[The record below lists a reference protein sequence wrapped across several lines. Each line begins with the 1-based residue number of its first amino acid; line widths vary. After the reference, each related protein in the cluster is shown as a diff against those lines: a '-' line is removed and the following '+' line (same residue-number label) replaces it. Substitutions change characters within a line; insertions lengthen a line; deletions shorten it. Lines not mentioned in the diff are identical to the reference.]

1 MTWDCVFHMGLFRCV
16 SHVYL
21 SIVGCFGL
29 DLKVFK
35 NYVLNRTTCVGSCMQ
50 VLSLESIMHSCMKW
64 NNNFGLCIHQR
75 STRDVMVIS
84 VWFHYMLS
92 TGCCILIRKLAHART
107 NILMPWHK
115 HINAMVFRSGNRV
128 GLAFAHA
135 LICHG
140 MRLCLPYRH
149 TDRAH
154 HEPDDTASMIH
165 MHGSNLAASIPLSVV
180 YPASH
185 ASTCSS
191 SPVRSM
197 LQSLDDA
204 FHLLHRKSKHITIHY
219 SWACLQA
226 TWAQDHTQIRSV
238 GYLSCDNEGLGGAAA
253 RTPWRKEPQCEYQ
266 VSWLWALN
274 LCWCWSRSKRE
285 FASTVIHG
293 KRNDDAREG
302 AIVVGRHWIVSQVE
316 VWAWSVVINKGCVS
330 FLGDRVEFTGHRLQ
344 QGSGKFGGCQ
354 NW

>member
-1 MTWDCVFHMGLFRCV
+1 MISLHVIDWLLHAHMQTCT
-16 SHVYL
+16 
-21 SIVGCFGL
+21 
-29 DLKVFK
+29 
-35 NYVLNRTTCVGSCMQ
+35 RT
-50 VLSLESIMHSCMKW
+50 
-64 NNNFGLCIHQR
+64 
-75 STRDVMVIS
+75 
-84 VWFHYMLS
+84 
-92 TGCCILIRKLAHART
+92 
-107 NILMPWHK
+107 HK
-115 HINAMVFRSGNRV
+115 HIDAMVFRSGNRV

-140 MRLCLPYRH
+140 TCLCLPYRH

-238 GYLSCDNEGLGGAAA
+238 GYLSCDNEGLGGQQQEHLGEKNHNASIKSHGFELWTSADA
-253 RTPWRKEPQCEYQ
+253 DQDQRGSLPAQLYMGKEMMMHEKEQ
-266 VSWLWALN
+266 
-274 LCWCWSRSKRE
+274 
-285 FASTVIHG
+285 
-293 KRNDDAREG
+293 
-302 AIVVGRHWIVSQVE
+302 
-316 VWAWSVVINKGCVS
+316 
-330 FLGDRVEFTGHRLQ
+330 
-344 QGSGKFGGCQ
+344 
-354 NW
+354 